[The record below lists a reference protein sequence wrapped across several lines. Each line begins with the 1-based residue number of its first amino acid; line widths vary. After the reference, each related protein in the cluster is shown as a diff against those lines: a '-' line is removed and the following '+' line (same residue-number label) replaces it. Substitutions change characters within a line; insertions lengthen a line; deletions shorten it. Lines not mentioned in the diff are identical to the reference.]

1 MGCNAHIC
9 ILPAQIRTQICASR
23 TTAKEGLN
31 REYRSD
37 FGRNAAEAR
46 VTSQLA
52 TSCSVSR
59 STIERIL
66 DGQTTNPGILTM
78 SDICVSLDL
87 SLDDIMDMPR
97 SAAAGSPGQAHSAEL
112 SNLYRAVIHVKD
124 GWIKRL
130 SIACA
135 VLICFDMFYWLVDLA
150 NKSGGWITS
159 QSSTV
164 ANICR
169 VAIVVALIAAV
180 IAAILIHSKNTKMR
194 RP

>member
-1 MGCNAHIC
+1 MNTDLIIAAMQQKHIS
-9 ILPAQIRTQICASR
+9 P
-23 TTAKEGLN
+23 
-31 REYRSD
+31 D
-37 FGRNAAEAR
+37 
-46 VTSQLA
+46 QLA

-78 SDICVSLDL
+78 SDICVSLGL

-97 SAAAGSPGQAHSAEL
+97 SAPPGAQGPAHSAEL

-130 SIACA
+130 SVACA
-135 VLICFDMFYWLVDLA
+135 ALVCFDMFYWIVDLA

-169 VAIVVALIAAV
+169 VVIVVALIAAV
-180 IAAILIHSKNTKMR
+180 VAAIVLRSKKSR

>member
-1 MGCNAHIC
+1 
-9 ILPAQIRTQICASR
+9 
-23 TTAKEGLN
+23 
-31 REYRSD
+31 
-37 FGRNAAEAR
+37 
-46 VTSQLA
+46 
-52 TSCSVSR
+52 
-59 STIERIL
+59 
-66 DGQTTNPGILTM
+66 M
-78 SDICVSLDL
+78 SDICVSLGL

-97 SAAAGSPGQAHSAEL
+97 NAPPGAQGSAHSAEL

-180 IAAILIHSKNTKMR
+180 VAAIVLRTKNSR

>member
-1 MGCNAHIC
+1 MNTDL
-9 ILPAQIRTQICASR
+9 IL
-23 TTAKEGLN
+23 
-31 REYRSD
+31 
-37 FGRNAAEAR
+37 AAMQQKH
-46 VTSQLA
+46 VSPDQLA

-97 SAAAGSPGQAHSAEL
+97 SDVAGSPGPAHSAEL
-112 SNLYRAVIHVKD
+112 SSLYRAVIHVKD

-135 VLICFDMFYWLVDLA
+135 VLICFDMFYWIVDMA
-150 NKSGGWITS
+150 NISGGWITT

-169 VAIVVALIAAV
+169 VAIVVALIAGIV
-180 IAAILIHSKNTKMR
+180 AAIVIHAKNTKMR

>member
-1 MGCNAHIC
+1 MNTDL
-9 ILPAQIRTQICASR
+9 IL
-23 TTAKEGLN
+23 
-31 REYRSD
+31 
-37 FGRNAAEAR
+37 AAMQQKH
-46 VTSQLA
+46 VSPDQLA

-87 SLDDIMDMPR
+87 SLDDVMDMPR
-97 SAAAGSPGQAHSAEL
+97 SAPAGSAGAAHSAEL

-135 VLICFDMFYWLVDLA
+135 VLVCFDMFYWIIDLA
-150 NKSGGWITS
+150 NKSGGWITT

-169 VAIVVALIAAV
+169 VAIVVALISGV
-180 IAAILIHSKNTKMR
+180 IAAIVIHSKNTKMR

>member
-1 MGCNAHIC
+1 
-9 ILPAQIRTQICASR
+9 
-23 TTAKEGLN
+23 
-31 REYRSD
+31 
-37 FGRNAAEAR
+37 
-46 VTSQLA
+46 
-52 TSCSVSR
+52 
-59 STIERIL
+59 
-66 DGQTTNPGILTM
+66 M

-97 SAAAGSPGQAHSAEL
+97 SAPPGSAGVAHSAEL

-135 VLICFDMFYWLVDLA
+135 ALICFDMFYWLIDLA
-150 NKSGGWITS
+150 NKSGGWITT

-169 VAIVVALIAAV
+169 VAIVVALISGV
-180 IAAILIHSKNTKMR
+180 IAAIVIHSKNTKMR

>member
-1 MGCNAHIC
+1 
-9 ILPAQIRTQICASR
+9 
-23 TTAKEGLN
+23 
-31 REYRSD
+31 
-37 FGRNAAEAR
+37 
-46 VTSQLA
+46 
-52 TSCSVSR
+52 
-59 STIERIL
+59 
-66 DGQTTNPGILTM
+66 M

-97 SAAAGSPGQAHSAEL
+97 SAPPGAHGPAHSAEL

-130 SIACA
+130 SVACA
-135 VLICFDMFYWLVDLA
+135 ALVCFDMFFWIIDMA
-150 NKSGGWITS
+150 NISGGWVTS

-169 VAIVVALIAAV
+169 AVIVLALIAAIV
-180 IAAILIHSKNTKMR
+180 AAIVLRSKKSR

>member
-1 MGCNAHIC
+1 MNTDL
-9 ILPAQIRTQICASR
+9 IL
-23 TTAKEGLN
+23 
-31 REYRSD
+31 
-37 FGRNAAEAR
+37 AAMQQKH
-46 VTSQLA
+46 VSPDQLA

-97 SAAAGSPGQAHSAEL
+97 SATSGATGATHSAEL

-169 VAIVVALIAAV
+169 VAIVVALIVAV
-180 IAAILIHSKNTKMR
+180 VATIVLRTKNSR

>member
-1 MGCNAHIC
+1 M
-9 ILPAQIRTQICASR
+9 
-23 TTAKEGLN
+23 
-31 REYRSD
+31 
-37 FGRNAAEAR
+37 
-46 VTSQLA
+46 
-52 TSCSVSR
+52 
-59 STIERIL
+59 
-66 DGQTTNPGILTM
+66 TM
-78 SDICVSLDL
+78 SDICVNLGL

-97 SAAAGSPGQAHSAEL
+97 SAPQGAAGGTHSAEL

-130 SIACA
+130 SVACA
-135 VLICFDMFYWLVDLA
+135 ALVCFDMFYWIMDLA

-169 VAIVVALIAAV
+169 IMIVIALISGV
-180 IAAILIHSKNTKMR
+180 IISTVIHAKNTKMR

>member
-1 MGCNAHIC
+1 MQQKHVS
-9 ILPAQIRTQICASR
+9 P
-23 TTAKEGLN
+23 
-31 REYRSD
+31 D
-37 FGRNAAEAR
+37 
-46 VTSQLA
+46 QLA

-87 SLDDIMDMPR
+87 SLDDVMDMPR
-97 SAAAGSPGQAHSAEL
+97 SAPAGAAGPAHSAEL

-135 VLICFDMFYWLVDLA
+135 VLVCFDMFYWIVDMA
-150 NKSGGWITS
+150 NISGGWITT

-169 VAIVVALIAAV
+169 VAIVVALISGV
-180 IAAILIHSKNTKMR
+180 IAAIVIHSKNTKMR

>member
-1 MGCNAHIC
+1 MPIFVYQPRKYARKFAHH
-9 ILPAQIRTQICASR
+9 S
-23 TTAKEGLN
+23 TTVKEGLTVN
-31 REYRSD
+31 TD
-37 FGRNAAEAR
+37 LIIAAMQQKH
-46 VTSQLA
+46 VSPDQLA

-87 SLDDIMDMPR
+87 SLDDIMDMQR
-97 SAAAGSPGQAHSAEL
+97 STPAGAAGPSHSAEL

-135 VLICFDMFYWLVDLA
+135 VLICFDMFYWIIDLA
-150 NKSGGWITS
+150 NKSGGWITT

-169 VAIVVALIAAV
+169 VAIVVALISGV
-180 IAAILIHSKNTKMR
+180 IAAIVIHSKNTKMR

>member
-1 MGCNAHIC
+1 MNTEL
-9 ILPAQIRTQICASR
+9 IL
-23 TTAKEGLN
+23 
-31 REYRSD
+31 
-37 FGRNAAEAR
+37 AAMQQKH
-46 VTSQLA
+46 VSPDQLA
-52 TSCSVSR
+52 ISCSVSR

-87 SLDDIMDMPR
+87 SLDDILDMPR
-97 SAAAGSPGQAHSAEL
+97 SAPAGSAGPSRSAEL

-135 VLICFDMFYWLVDLA
+135 VLICFDMFYWLVDMA
-150 NKSGGWITS
+150 NISGGWITT

-180 IAAILIHSKNTKMR
+180 VSAIVIHAKNTKMR

>member
-1 MGCNAHIC
+1 MYYPRKYARKF
-9 ILPAQIRTQICASR
+9 AQNR
-23 TTAKEGLN
+23 TTEKEGLTVN
-31 REYRSD
+31 TD
-37 FGRNAAEAR
+37 LIIAAMQQKH
-46 VTSQLA
+46 VSPDQLA
-52 TSCSVSR
+52 ASCSVSR

-87 SLDDIMDMPR
+87 SLDEIMDMPR
-97 SAAAGSPGQAHSAEL
+97 SAPPGAQGPAHSAEL

-169 VAIVVALIAAV
+169 VAIVVALIVAV
-180 IAAILIHSKNTKMR
+180 VAAIVLRSKKSR

>member
-1 MGCNAHIC
+1 MNTEL
-9 ILPAQIRTQICASR
+9 IL
-23 TTAKEGLN
+23 
-31 REYRSD
+31 
-37 FGRNAAEAR
+37 AAMQQKHVSPE
-46 VTSQLA
+46 QLA

-78 SDICVSLDL
+78 SDICVSLGL

-97 SAAAGSPGQAHSAEL
+97 SAPPGAQGPAHSAEL

-169 VAIVVALIAAV
+169 VAIVVALISGV
-180 IAAILIHSKNTKMR
+180 IAAIVIHSKNTKMR

>member
-1 MGCNAHIC
+1 MNTDLI
-9 ILPAQIRTQICASR
+9 I
-23 TTAKEGLN
+23 
-31 REYRSD
+31 
-37 FGRNAAEAR
+37 AAMQQKH
-46 VTSQLA
+46 VSPDQLA
-52 TSCSVSR
+52 TSCSISR

-97 SAAAGSPGQAHSAEL
+97 SAPHGSAGVAHSAEL
-112 SNLYRAVIHVKD
+112 SNLYRAVMHVKD
-124 GWIKRL
+124 SWIKRL
-130 SIACA
+130 SVACA

-150 NKSGGWITS
+150 NKSGGWITT

-180 IAAILIHSKNTKMR
+180 IAAIMIHSKNTKMR

>member
-1 MGCNAHIC
+1 MNTD
-9 ILPAQIRTQICASR
+9 LV
-23 TTAKEGLN
+23 L
-31 REYRSD
+31 
-37 FGRNAAEAR
+37 AAMQQKH
-46 VTSQLA
+46 VSPDQLA

-78 SDICVSLDL
+78 SGICVSLDL

-97 SAAAGSPGQAHSAEL
+97 SAPPGAAGVAHSAEL

-135 VLICFDMFYWLVDLA
+135 VLVCFDMFYWIIDLA
-150 NKSGGWITS
+150 NISGGVDYYPEQHRGQHLPRGNRGRADIGRDRCNRDSFQKFKNAPT
-159 QSSTV
+159 
-164 ANICR
+164 
-169 VAIVVALIAAV
+169 IADGAE
-180 IAAILIHSKNTKMR
+180 IIDYFCNLL
-194 RP
+194 

>member
-1 MGCNAHIC
+1 MNTDL
-9 ILPAQIRTQICASR
+9 IL
-23 TTAKEGLN
+23 
-31 REYRSD
+31 
-37 FGRNAAEAR
+37 AAMQQKH
-46 VTSQLA
+46 VSPDQLA
-52 TSCSVSR
+52 TSCAVSR

-97 SAAAGSPGQAHSAEL
+97 SAPPGAAGPSHSAEL

-135 VLICFDMFYWLVDLA
+135 VLICFDMFYWLVDMA
-150 NKSGGWITS
+150 NISGGWITT

-169 VAIVVALIAAV
+169 VAIVVALISGV
-180 IAAILIHSKNTKMR
+180 IAAIVIHAKKTKMR

>member
-1 MGCNAHIC
+1 MNTDL
-9 ILPAQIRTQICASR
+9 IL
-23 TTAKEGLN
+23 
-31 REYRSD
+31 
-37 FGRNAAEAR
+37 AAMQQKH
-46 VTSQLA
+46 VSPDQLA

-66 DGQTTNPGILTM
+66 DGQTPNPGILTM
-78 SDICVSLDL
+78 SDICVSLGL

-97 SAAAGSPGQAHSAEL
+97 SAPPGAQGPAHYAEL

-169 VAIVVALIAAV
+169 VVIVLALIAAIV
-180 IAAILIHSKNTKMR
+180 AAIVLRTKKSR

>member
-1 MGCNAHIC
+1 MNTDL
-9 ILPAQIRTQICASR
+9 IL
-23 TTAKEGLN
+23 
-31 REYRSD
+31 
-37 FGRNAAEAR
+37 AAMQQKH
-46 VTSQLA
+46 VSPDQLA

-87 SLDDIMDMPR
+87 SLDDVMDMPR
-97 SAAAGSPGQAHSAEL
+97 SAPAGSAGAAHSAEL

-130 SIACA
+130 SIVCA
-135 VLICFDMFYWLVDLA
+135 VLVCFDMFYWIIDLA
-150 NKSGGWITS
+150 NKSGGWITT

>member
-1 MGCNAHIC
+1 MNTDL
-9 ILPAQIRTQICASR
+9 IL
-23 TTAKEGLN
+23 
-31 REYRSD
+31 
-37 FGRNAAEAR
+37 AAMQQKH
-46 VTSQLA
+46 VSPDQLA

-97 SAAAGSPGQAHSAEL
+97 NAPPGAAGPSHSAEL

-135 VLICFDMFYWLVDLA
+135 ALVCFDMFYWIVDLA
-150 NKSGGWITS
+150 NMSGGWITS
-159 QSSTV
+159 QSTTV
-164 ANICR
+164 ANVCR
-169 VAIVVALIAAV
+169 VVIVIALIAAAV
-180 IAAILIHSKNTKMR
+180 AAIVLRSKNSR

>member
-1 MGCNAHIC
+1 MNTDL
-9 ILPAQIRTQICASR
+9 IL
-23 TTAKEGLN
+23 
-31 REYRSD
+31 
-37 FGRNAAEAR
+37 AAMQQKH
-46 VTSQLA
+46 VSPDQLA

-97 SAAAGSPGQAHSAEL
+97 SAPAGSAGASHSAEL

-135 VLICFDMFYWLVDLA
+135 VLVCFDMCY
-150 NKSGGWITS
+150 
-159 QSSTV
+159 
-164 ANICR
+164 
-169 VAIVVALIAAV
+169 
-180 IAAILIHSKNTKMR
+180 
-194 RP
+194 

>member
-1 MGCNAHIC
+1 MPIFMYYTRKYARKF
-9 ILPAQIRTQICASR
+9 AQTR
-23 TTAKEGLN
+23 TTWKEGLSVN
-31 REYRSD
+31 TD
-37 FGRNAAEAR
+37 LIIAAMQQKH
-46 VTSQLA
+46 VSPDQLA
-52 TSCSVSR
+52 ASCSVSR

-87 SLDDIMDMPR
+87 SLDEIMDMPR
-97 SAAAGSPGQAHSAEL
+97 SAPPGAHGPAHSAEL

-130 SIACA
+130 SVACA
-135 VLICFDMFYWLVDLA
+135 ALVCFDMFFWIIDVA
-150 NKSGGWITS
+150 NKSGGWVTS

-169 VAIVVALIAAV
+169 AVIVLALIAAIV
-180 IAAILIHSKNTKMR
+180 AAIVLRSKKSR

>member
-1 MGCNAHIC
+1 MNTDL
-9 ILPAQIRTQICASR
+9 IL
-23 TTAKEGLN
+23 
-31 REYRSD
+31 
-37 FGRNAAEAR
+37 AAMQQKH
-46 VTSQLA
+46 VSPDQLA

-97 SAAAGSPGQAHSAEL
+97 SAPPGSAGVAHSAEL

-135 VLICFDMFYWLVDLA
+135 ALICFDMFYWLIDLA
-150 NKSGGWITS
+150 NKSGGWITT

-169 VAIVVALIAAV
+169 VAIVVALISGV

>member
-1 MGCNAHIC
+1 MNTDL
-9 ILPAQIRTQICASR
+9 IL
-23 TTAKEGLN
+23 
-31 REYRSD
+31 
-37 FGRNAAEAR
+37 AAMQQKHVSPE
-46 VTSQLA
+46 QLA

-78 SDICVSLDL
+78 SDICISLGL
-87 SLDDIMDMPR
+87 SLDAIMDMPH
-97 SAAAGSPGQAHSAEL
+97 SDPAGAAGPSHSAEL

-169 VAIVVALIAAV
+169 VAIVASLVAGI
-180 IAAILIHSKNTKMR
+180 IAAIVIHSKNTKMR